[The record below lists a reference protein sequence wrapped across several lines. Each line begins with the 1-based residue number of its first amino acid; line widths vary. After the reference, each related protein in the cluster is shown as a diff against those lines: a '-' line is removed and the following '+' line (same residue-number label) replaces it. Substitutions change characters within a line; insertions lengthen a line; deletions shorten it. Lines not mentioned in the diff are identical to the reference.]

1 MCLPLEEASAK
12 ANKLPY
18 YMGIITQAKKRPQG
32 CQNSPKLHS
41 PQPSVFVMGHHILN
55 HAAELQH
62 HKHTSEKAKKKKK
75 KPTATT
81 KKTTHGKHNE
91 YSPIIV
97 PG

>member
-62 HKHTSEKAKKKKK
+62 HKHTSEKKNNNNK
-75 KPTATT
+75 

-91 YSPIIV
+91 YSPIIG